1 MGNCINRVP
10 LLGSPSEEDQDEA
23 WKKQTRGRIEN
34 KLYKL
39 VDLKGPN
46 SNTEL
51 VQIWKESGRPGFMR
65 ELQRNAILLP
75 YLYER
80 GEGKEVTAEEMKEWQ
95 HEKEHE
101 SNKHAVKNK
110 DDSERTPRKA
120 CWSLEH
126 RGTLGET
133 ALHLC
138 FLSNN
143 PMMTEMAR
151 ALLELYPAMAFD
163 QYEGQEYYGETSVH
177 IVIVNGD
184 LHSLKLLIGR
194 CGADVNARAQG
205 RFFMPEDCKDK
216 MKQVTEYEGYAYYGE
231 YPASFA
237 ACFENEE
244 MYDYLIRKGADPN
257 RQDTFGNT
265 VLHLCVIHNKI
276 DMFFHATRRKH
287 KIRGDPF
294 VRNKQGLTPLTLAAK
309 LGRKEMFHEILE
321 YQSMEYWSYGRM
333 TCSGYPLDSLDSV
346 NKDGKSDKDSAL
358 LITLNGK
365 TNEHLDMLNSG
376 IIYRLLEEK
385 WTTFAR
391 GKFYRR
397 LLFAV
402 LYLLAFSLSIYYRP
416 RHLDFLRIENGDDVF
431 RLVAEGFTV
440 LGAIIYLV
448 LEIKDVLI
456 TQGIAAQLITLR
468 DAPGKSLFLVSCILV
483 IIALPCRYLGQ
494 RDAETTMMILAAPMA
509 WCYLLFFCRGFGAIG
524 PFVNM
529 IYRMC
534 AGDMSRFFIIYIIYV
549 VGLAQAFSYVMKGVE
564 GYQNE
569 GYTIMTL
576 MRMTFGE
583 FDFFQFDKSRHAT
596 LAKLLFFYFML
607 FVTVLL
613 MNMLIAMM
621 ANTYQNIS
629 DRSEKEWRRQ
639 WAQIIMVLERSVKP
653 SELKK
658 LQDDYSVDM
667 ARDGTEE
674 RRRGLM
680 VIKKSSLPSKADK
693 RRTAILNWQ
702 VLGVDS
708 VKNRLQEQA
717 TQKRQKSLTAVST

>member
-1 MGNCINRVP
+1 
-10 LLGSPSEEDQDEA
+10 
-23 WKKQTRGRIEN
+23 
-34 KLYKL
+34 
-39 VDLKGPN
+39 
-46 SNTEL
+46 
-51 VQIWKESGRPGFMR
+51 
-65 ELQRNAILLP
+65 
-75 YLYER
+75 
-80 GEGKEVTAEEMKEWQ
+80 
-95 HEKEHE
+95 
-101 SNKHAVKNK
+101 
-110 DDSERTPRKA
+110 
-120 CWSLEH
+120 H

-184 LHSLKLLIGR
+184 LYSLKFLIGR

-216 MKQVTEYEGYAYYGE
+216 MKQVTDYEGYAYYGE

-237 ACFENEE
+237 ACFESKE

-294 VRNKQGLTPLTLAAK
+294 VRNNQGLTPLTLAAK

-321 YQSMEYWSYGRM
+321 YQSMVRKHWITEKRSRNKLRLNEPRVVENLQFFSCSTDFLPRIVFNVLQYGMFSRAKPWFTRATKVQTQGKYIRHALAVAPCFPSLSGGTKVFPRFVGAVLKEILKFSMVEYWSYGRM

-346 NKDGKSDKDSAL
+346 DRNGKSDKDSAL

-456 TQGIAAQLITLR
+456 TQGITAQLITLR

-583 FDFFQFDKSRHAT
+583 FDFFQFDKSRHPT

-667 ARDGTEE
+667 AREGIKE

-717 TQKRQKSLTAVST
+717 TQKRQKPLTTVST

>member
-1 MGNCINRVP
+1 MGNCAYKV
-10 LLGSPSEEDQDEA
+10 LGEKGEDRDEA
-23 WKKQTRGRIEN
+23 WKRQIRGKQEN
-34 KLYKL
+34 KLYTI
-39 VDLKGPN
+39 VDLKGLEG
-46 SNTEL
+46 NTEF
-51 VQIWKESGRPGFMR
+51 VHIWTESGKTGFVR
-65 ELQRNAILLP
+65 KLRDDKILQP
-75 YLYER
+75 YLYEQ
-80 GEGKEVTAEEMKEWQ
+80 GDGKEITAEEVKSWQ
-95 HEKEHE
+95 NERE
-101 SNKHAVKNK
+101 SQSDCHGEVECHDAP
-110 DDSERTPRKA
+110 DDTPRKA
-120 CWSLEH
+120 CWNLDH

-138 FLSNN
+138 FLNNN
-143 PMMTEMAR
+143 PQMTEMAR
-151 ALLELYPAMAFD
+151 GLLEVYPTMALD
-163 QYEGQEYYGETSVH
+163 QYESHEFYGETAVH
-177 IVIVNGD
+177 ITIVNGD
-184 LHSLKLLIGR
+184 LQSFKLLVGQ
-194 CGADVNARAQG
+194 CGADVHARARG
-205 RFFMPEDCKDK
+205 RFFLPEDCKDK
-216 MKQVTEYEGYAYYGE
+216 IKQETNYDGYAYYGE

-237 ACFENEE
+237 ACFDNKE
-244 MYDYLIRKGADPN
+244 MYDYLIRRGADPN

-276 DMFFHATRRKH
+276 DMFFHATQRKH
-287 KIRGDPF
+287 KIRGDTF
-294 VRNKQGLTPLTLAAK
+294 IRNNLGLTPLTLAAK

-333 TCSGYPLDSLDSV
+333 TCSGYPLDGLDSIDK
-346 NKDGKSDKDSAL
+346 NGKSDHESAL

-365 TNEHLDMLNSG
+365 TDDHLDMLNSG

-385 WTTFAR
+385 WKAFAR
-391 GKFYRR
+391 GKFYKR

-402 LYLLAFSLSIYYRP
+402 LYLLGFSLAIYLRP
-416 RHLDFLRIENGDDVF
+416 RHLDPTRIETGDDKL

-456 TQGIAAQLITLR
+456 TQGINAQLNTLR
-468 DAPGKSLFLVSCILV
+468 DAPGKSIFLVSCILV
-483 IIALPCRYLGQ
+483 IIALPCRYLGEQ
-494 RDAETTMMILAAPMA
+494 IAETAMLSIAAPMA

-524 PFVNM
+524 PFVGM
-529 IYRMC
+529 IYKMC
-534 AGDMSRFFIIYIIYV
+534 IGDMSRFFIIYIIYLL
-549 VGLAQAFSYVMKGVE
+549 GLALAFSHVMKGVE
-564 GYQNE
+564 GFQNA

-583 FDFFQFDKSRHAT
+583 FDFFTFDRSRQPA

-639 WAQIIMVLERSVKP
+639 WAHIIMVLERSVKP

-658 LQDDYSVDM
+658 FQDDYSVDM
-667 ARDGTEE
+667 AREGIKE

-693 RRTAILNWQ
+693 RKTAIMNWQ
-702 VLGVDS
+702 ILGIDS
-708 VKNRLQEQA
+708 VKNKLQEQA
-717 TQKRQKSLTAVST
+717 KRQQHLPSVAT

>member
-1 MGNCINRVP
+1 MGNCSYKVLGI
-10 LLGSPSEEDQDEA
+10 GSPPGEDHDEA
-23 WKKQTRGRIEN
+23 WKRQTRGRLEN
-34 KLYKL
+34 KLYTL
-39 VDLKGPN
+39 VDLKGPS

-51 VQIWKESGRPGFMR
+51 VKIWKENSKAKAGFQR
-65 ELQRNAILLP
+65 KLQNDKILAP
-75 YLYER
+75 YLYEH
-80 GEGKEVTAEEMKEWQ
+80 GEGKEVTAQELKRWKDDREPEF
-95 HEKEHE
+95 
-101 SNKHAVKNK
+101 NKIE
-110 DDSERTPRKA
+110 DDSENTTRKA

-126 RGTLGET
+126 RGELGET

-138 FLSNN
+138 FLNNN
-143 PMMTEMAR
+143 PIMTQIAWT
-151 ALLELYPAMAFD
+151 LLKLYPAMALD
-163 QYEGQEYYGETSVH
+163 QYEGHEYYGETSVH
-177 IVIVNGD
+177 IAIVNGD
-184 LHSLKLLIGR
+184 LKSLKLLIGR
-194 CGADVNARAQG
+194 CGADVHARARG
-205 RFFMPEDCKDK
+205 RFFMPEDSKDK
-216 MKQVTEYEGYAYYGE
+216 IKQATNYDGYAYYGE

-237 ACFENEE
+237 ACFENKE
-244 MYDYLIRKGADPN
+244 MYNYLIRKGADPN
-257 RQDTFGNT
+257 KQDSFGNT

-276 DMFFHATRRKH
+276 DMFFHATQRKH
-287 KIRGDPF
+287 KIRADTF
-294 VRNKQGLTPLTLAAK
+294 VRNNVGLTPLTLAAK

-333 TCSGYPLDSLDSV
+333 TCSGYPLDGLDSV
-346 NKDGKSDKDSAL
+346 DKNGKSDEHSAL
-358 LITLNGK
+358 LITMNGK
-365 TNEHLDMLNSG
+365 TSDHLDMLNSG

-385 WTTFAR
+385 WKAFAR

-397 LLFAV
+397 LLFAI
-402 LYLLAFSLSIYYRP
+402 LYLLFFSLSIYFRP
-416 RHLDFLRIENGDDVF
+416 RNLDFLRIETSEDVF
-431 RLVAEGFTV
+431 RVVAESITV
-440 LGAIIYLV
+440 LGALIYVV

-456 TQGIAAQLITLR
+456 SQGIKTQLNTLR
-468 DAPGKSLFLVSCILV
+468 DAPGKAIFLVSCLLV
-483 IIALPCRYLGQ
+483 ITALPCRYLGS
-494 RDAETTMMILAAPMA
+494 RNAETILLILAAPMA

-524 PFVNM
+524 PFVDM

-534 AGDMSRFFIIYIIYV
+534 AGDMSRFFIIYIIYLL
-549 VGLAQAFSYVMKGVE
+549 GLAQAFSHVMKGVE

-583 FDFFQFDKSRHAT
+583 FDFFTFEESRHAT

-653 SELKK
+653 SELKRF
-658 LQDDYSVDM
+658 QDDYSVNM
-667 ARDGTEE
+667 APEGSKE

-702 VLGVDS
+702 VLGIDS
-708 VKNRLQEQA
+708 VKNKLQEQA
-717 TQKRQKSLTAVST
+717 TKKKNYLPAVAT